1 MGASPRRG
9 LGPAIL
15 VALATLGCSGATP
28 AQPSASSALG
38 ARAPEGTTSVTSAQ
52 LAPSAASADP
62 VVTPVEERVE
72 ALEVPGFPASV
83 VVLPTTRGKAPVLIV
98 AHGAGG
104 RPEPH
109 CDFYRKLVRGRG
121 FILCTTGRSMD
132 ALLPESER
140 GYFYDGHIELGKE
153 LRAAVAALERTYGD
167 RVDLDHR
174 VYAGFS
180 QGATMGILA
189 LQQGAAPDARVRGVL
204 LVEGGWAEWTVALAR
219 KLASEGVRRVAIV
232 CGRPVCK
239 EEGDRSAG
247 WIRRGGL
254 EAQVLHA
261 PGAGH
266 TYGGAVAPLVGD
278 AWRFIV
284 EDDPRW
290 ADPARSE

>member
-1 MGASPRRG
+1 MGASPRGGIVPG
-9 LGPAIL
+9 LL
-15 VALATLGCSGATP
+15 VALAAAACS
-28 AQPSASSALG
+28 SASAPGPAASIAAPSRGAESA
-38 ARAPEGTTSVTSAQ
+38 ASTVRNEPATQ
-52 LAPSAASADP
+52 APSAARVEA
-62 VVTPVEERVE
+62 PVEEPFE
-72 ALEVPGFPASV
+72 SLDVPGFPASV
-83 VVLPTTRGKAPVLIV
+83 VVLPTVPGKAPVVVV

-109 CDFYRKLVRGRG
+109 CDFYRELVRGRG
-121 FILCTTGRSMD
+121 FILCTRGRSMD

-153 LRAAVAALERTYGD
+153 LRAAVSALVGAYGD
-167 RVDLDHR
+167 RVDLER
-174 VYAGFS
+174 SVYAGFS

-189 LQQGAAPDARVRGVL
+189 LQQGSAPDARVGGVL
-204 LVEGGWAEWTVALAR
+204 LVEGGWAEWTVALAQ

-254 EAQVLHA
+254 EARVLYA

-266 TYGGAVAPLVGD
+266 TYGGAVAPIVGD
-278 AWRFIV
+278 GWRWIV

-290 ADPARSE
+290 TVPSPP